1 MAMLRA
7 GADDTSAYAC
17 ALTARA
23 THMFGATTPATTST
37 TPAIAR
43 RSSCAVAI
51 RMVHRKT
58 AQKPEA
64 QLSIPT
70 APHSGSVGTGSFP
83 PKGLRD
89 EKLDTRRRKPPTPA
103 KSDCPRFSFGTHT
116 G

>member
-58 AQKPEA
+58 ARKPEA
-64 QLSIPT
+64 QLSSHGGPIAEAW
-70 APHSGSVGTGSFP
+70 APDLFP
-83 PKGLRD
+83 PRGPSRR
-89 EKLDTRRRKPPTPA
+89 ETRYAKTEATHSREIRLPT
-103 KSDCPRFSFGTHT
+103 
-116 G
+116 